1 MNRIALLLALAL
13 AASGGEEPAKE
24 KPATPGA
31 PKAAEEKVLTPDFT
45 LPGVDGK
52 KHTLSDHKGQI
63 LVLEWVNHG
72 CPYVKKHYD
81 KGHMQ
86 KLQQKCAEKGVV
98 WIQVCSSAKG
108 KQGYMEIEEWKKTNE
123 EKGVKVLTLLDPDG
137 KVGRLYGAKVTPH
150 LWVIDKEFVKAYEGA
165 IDDNRDLR
173 ADPAESRNFVA
184 LAVEALR
191 EGKKPEVASTT
202 PYG

>member
-1 MNRIALLLALAL
+1 MNRPALLLVFAL

-24 KPATPGA
+24 KPATPEA
-31 PKAAEEKVLTPDFT
+31 PKVEEDKDLAQDFT

-52 KHTLSDHKGQI
+52 EHTLSVHKGKI
-63 LVLEWVNHG
+63 IVLEWVNHG
-72 CPYVKKHYD
+72 CPYVRKHYD

-86 KLQQKCAEKGVV
+86 KLQKACVEKGVV

-108 KQGYMEIEEWKKTNE
+108 KQGYMEIDEWKKTNE
-123 EKGVKVLTLLDPDG
+123 EKGVKVPTLLDPEG

-150 LWVIDKEFVKAYEGA
+150 VWVIDKEFRKAYEGA

-173 ADPAESRNFVA
+173 ADPAESKNYVA
-184 LAVEALR
+184 LAVDALR
-191 EGKKPEVASTT
+191 DGKKPDPRLTT